1 MTDSELLRKI
11 INDKGY
17 KFKRVAEHLGL
28 SPYGLQLKID
38 NQSEF
43 KTSEV
48 DALCEFLGI
57 KSLTLKDTIF
67 FKKKDDLKSSDVN

>member
-17 KFKRVAEHLGL
+17 KFKRVAEYLGL

-43 KTSEV
+43 KTREV
-48 DALCEFLGI
+48 DALCEFLG
-57 KSLTLKDTIF
+57 S
-67 FKKKDDLKSSDVN
+67 NH